1 MAHPDPRRGGSEKG
15 QRQHAGQTSEYSDA
29 GIQGKRQGIQGGKDV
44 PIGES
49 DTAEATQPPRGGKAP
64 SPKTLTR
71 KDKR

>member
-1 MAHPDPRRGGSEKG
+1 M
-15 QRQHAGQTSEYSDA
+15 
-29 GIQGKRQGIQGGKDV
+29 QGKRQGIQGGKDA